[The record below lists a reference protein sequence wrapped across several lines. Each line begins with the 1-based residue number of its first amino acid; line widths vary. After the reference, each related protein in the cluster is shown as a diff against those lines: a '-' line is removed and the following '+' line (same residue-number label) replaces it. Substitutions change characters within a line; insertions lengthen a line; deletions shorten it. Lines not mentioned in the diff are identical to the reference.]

1 MSVPISVQAACAEG
15 IQPDS
20 MLALQAAALEGMP
33 QGVCVVDAEQR
44 IVLFNQRYLEMFNL
58 SPDVVRVGTSVME
71 LLRHSA
77 DCGNLP
83 AAHIEET
90 YRRRMT
96 LIERGEP
103 FRLMRQLSNGLT
115 FSITYRPL
123 DAGHWLAVVEDVT
136 QRQAKE
142 FDLRA
147 KLERFDH
154 AINHMSHG
162 LCAVDA
168 DHNLVLYNQL
178 FVDMYDLPKDL
189 IRPGLSMRRIIE
201 HVAERGH
208 FADAAPARIW
218 ERRLERMAARE
229 PFQQRQH
236 LRNGRHYVLHYHPM
250 ADGGWVTLCEDVT
263 ERERMEE
270 ALRVQFERF
279 DHAVNHMSHGLC
291 MFGPDERLIVC
302 NAQYLSIYGLDPQ
315 IVKPGITHRELLTH
329 WTGCGNQPGVSA
341 EEFYR
346 KRKVA
351 TDGKAI
357 STMLLHLKDG
367 RVVEVKSSP
376 TPEGGWVSA
385 HEDVTEQLRYE
396 KTLREQNIL
405 FDAALENMAHGLCVF
420 DKDWRV
426 VVRNQLYLDIY
437 GFTDEQVQPG
447 TPVVELVRA
456 ALAQGVHVSDQSAEE
471 FVEDFKRRVT
481 VDREPVIY
489 RRLSNGRVIA
499 IRHRPLRDGGWVGT
513 FEDVTE
519 RERAAEELQE
529 QYRRF
534 DAALENMAHGL
545 AMFDADNRLI
555 VCNDKY
561 VCVFKADPNV
571 VKPGITLREIFEHG
585 VSRGLYPGQ
594 SVDELLA
601 RRLAVVARR
610 ETVAYDQ
617 KMADGRTIEVK
628 TCPTAN
634 GGWVGTFDDITER
647 RRVEA
652 EHAVVT
658 AEIHQQNILLDAS
671 LENMAHGLCVF
682 DKDWRIIV
690 RNRRYLELYGLGP
703 DAASP
708 GTALIDL

>member
-1 MSVPISVQAACAEG
+1 
-15 IQPDS
+15 
-20 MLALQAAALEGMP
+20 
-33 QGVCVVDAEQR
+33 
-44 IVLFNQRYLEMFNL
+44 
-58 SPDVVRVGTSVME
+58 
-71 LLRHSA
+71 
-77 DCGNLP
+77 
-83 AAHIEET
+83 
-90 YRRRMT
+90 
-96 LIERGEP
+96 
-103 FRLMRQLSNGLT
+103 
-115 FSITYRPL
+115 
-123 DAGHWLAVVEDVT
+123 
-136 QRQAKE
+136 
-142 FDLRA
+142 
-147 KLERFDH
+147 
-154 AINHMSHG
+154 MSHG
-162 LCAVDA
+162 LCV
-168 DHNLVLYNQL
+168 
-178 FVDMYDLPKDL
+178 
-189 IRPGLSMRRIIE
+189 
-201 HVAERGH
+201 
-208 FADAAPARIW
+208 
-218 ERRLERMAARE
+218 
-229 PFQQRQH
+229 
-236 LRNGRHYVLHYHPM
+236 
-250 ADGGWVTLCEDVT
+250 
-263 ERERMEE
+263 
-270 ALRVQFERF
+270 
-279 DHAVNHMSHGLC
+279 
-291 MFGPDERLIVC
+291 FGPDERLIVC
-302 NAQYLSIYGLDPQ
+302 NARYTDIYGLDPA
-315 IVKPGITHRELLTH
+315 IVKPGITHRDLLTH
-329 WTGCGNQPGVSA
+329 WTECGNEPGLSA
-341 EEFYR
+341 EEFYQR
-346 KRKVA
+346 RKVA
-351 TDGKAI
+351 TDGKAV

-367 RVVEVKSSP
+367 RVVEVKSRP
-376 TPEGGWVSA
+376 TPDGGWVSA
-385 HEDVTEQLRYE
+385 HEDVTEQLHYE
-396 KTLREQNIL
+396 KMLREQNVL

-426 VVRNQLYLDIY
+426 VARNQLYLDIY

-447 TPVVELVRA
+447 TPLIELVRD
-456 ALAQGVHVSDQSAEE
+456 ALTQGVHVSEHSAEE

-481 VDREPVIY
+481 VDREPVVY
-489 RRLSNGRVIA
+489 RRLSNGRMIA
-499 IRHRPLRDGGWVGT
+499 IRHRPLENGGWVGT

-534 DAALENMAHGL
+534 DAALKNMAHGL

-561 VCVFKADPNV
+561 VSVFKADPDV

-594 SVDELLA
+594 TADDLLA

-703 DAASP
+703 DEAPP
-708 GTALIDL
+708 GTALIDLIRKSLNSGFYKTKASAEEFFADFQRRIESKEPVLHRRLASGRLIAVRHQPLENGGWVGTYEDITERERAADELKEQHRLFNTALENMAHGCACSMPTCA